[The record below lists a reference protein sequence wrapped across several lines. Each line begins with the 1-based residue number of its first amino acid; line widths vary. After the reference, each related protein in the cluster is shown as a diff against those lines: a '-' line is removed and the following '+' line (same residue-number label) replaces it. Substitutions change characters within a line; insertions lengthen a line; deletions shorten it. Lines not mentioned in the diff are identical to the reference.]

1 MSATT
6 GPDTI
11 NGTTG
16 PDTIDGL
23 AGNDSLRGLGGAD
36 SLVGNTGDD
45 TLIGNAGND
54 TLDGGDGNDRLS
66 GGPGSDLMRGGDG
79 ADTLLGD
86 SDPAAAADTLDGGA
100 GDDLVFVGD
109 RTVSVIG
116 GGGTDTINIQNYS
129 GSTPWT
135 LSGST
140 WTDGTV
146 SIDGTGST
154 LLFTDDGVNFFSNPN
169 AVCFAAG
176 TRILTARGEVPVEQ
190 LRPGDLVATVSGRG
204 QPLQP
209 VLFLGR
215 RRIALAGHPNAA
227 ELAPIRIAAGALAE
241 NTPHRDLLVSPD
253 HCLFL
258 DGHLVPSRLLVNG
271 HNITIEADLPEVTY
285 FHVELAAHDVVLAEG
300 APAESWLDT
309 GNRAWFENAP
319 VARLA
324 VSDHLEAHGSGFD
337 AARACAPLLQGG
349 PALAA
354 LRDAIALRA
363 AATPAV
369 PERERAAA

>member
-6 GPDTI
+6 GPDSI
-11 NGTTG
+11 NGTSG

-23 AGNDSLRGLGGAD
+23 AGDDSLRGLGGAD
-36 SLVGNTGDD
+36 SLFGNADND
-45 TLIGNAGND
+45 TLIGNAGDD
-54 TLDGGDGNDRLS
+54 TLDGGSGDDRLS
-66 GGPGSDLMRGGDG
+66 GGPGSDLMLGGAG

-86 SDPAAAADTLDGGA
+86 GDAAPAADTLDGGS
-100 GDDLVFVGD
+100 GDDLIFVGD
-109 RTVSVIG
+109 RTAVVIG
-116 GGGTDTINIQNYS
+116 GGGTDVINIQNYG
-129 GSTPWT
+129 GSATWT

-154 LLFTDDGVNFFSNPN
+154 LQFTDDGVNFFSDPN

-176 TRILTARGEVPVEQ
+176 TRILTARGEVPVEE
-190 LRPGDLVATVSGRG
+190 LRPGELVATVSGRG
-204 QPLQP
+204 RPMQP

-215 RRIALAGHPNAA
+215 RRIALAGHPAAA

-241 NTPHRDLLVSPD
+241 NTPRRDLLVSPD

-258 DGHLVPSRLLVNG
+258 EGRLVPARLLVNG
-271 HNITIEADLPEVTY
+271 RNITVETGLSEVTY
-285 FHVELAAHDVVLAEG
+285 FHIELASHDVVLAEG

-337 AARACAPLLQGG
+337 AARACAPLLLGG
-349 PALAA
+349 AALAA

-363 AATPAV
+363 AHAAAPC
-369 PERERAAA
+369 EDRAAA